1 MYKIY
6 SDVPNV
12 ATSVKRSK
20 KSSDTL
26 SEYRAKRDAMRTPEP
41 EGHPE
46 ARLAR
51 GGVPRFI
58 IHKHAARRLHWDL
71 RLEVDG
77 VLWSWAVPNGPAR
90 DPAEKRLAV
99 HTEDHPLE
107 YAEFEDVIPEGNY
120 GAGAMIVWDEGTYV
134 PLEPMSD
141 GLEKGKLLF
150 ELRGHKL
157 RGAWTLVK
165 MRKAEEDAWLL
176 IKERDAMAAAGPDS
190 FPEDSVFSGLT
201 VEALASGED
210 PEEAIRTEMRRL
222 KARRRLLDPRT
233 TELMLAET
241 ADAPFSRSGWIFE
254 FKYDGYRT
262 LAFREDDD
270 VRLLSRRGN
279 DLAAAF
285 PELVAALRRLPY
297 RRFLLDGEI
306 VVDDDAGIPSF
317 HRLQQRANLRRAPD
331 LRRGMLTLPA
341 KLWLFDLLG
350 FDDQDL
356 RELPLTQRK
365 EVLRRLLPSTGTLRY
380 SEHIEEHGEALY
392 EQAARV
398 GLEGIVGKK
407 ADGPYRGSRS
417 AEWLKARA
425 HRTDDFVVV
434 GWTVPKRSRTGF
446 GALHL
451 AQFKNG
457 TLHWAGQVGSG
468 FRNRQLVDLHERLQA
483 ASRATPPCERAPQ
496 GEEHEWTSPE
506 LVCEVRYVER
516 TDDGVLREP
525 VFLRLRE
532 DKAPTECAW
541 HVEGEGAV
549 DIAEPKPK
557 AEAEDVQEDAP
568 SEMSA
573 ERVVHFTNLDKVFWP
588 DEGYTK
594 GDLIAYYRAIAPW
607 MLPFL
612 RDRPIVLT
620 RFPDGIHGK
629 SFFQKDAPSFAPG
642 WLRTVS
648 IPDEEGERAP
658 SYFVCDDVE
667 TLLYLANSA
676 SILLHVW
683 ASRVANLEHPDWCI
697 LDLDPKEAPFH
708 HVVEIAQAA
717 KSLCDGIGL
726 PLYVKTSGSSG
737 LHLLVPLGGLLE
749 HEHARILGELLAR
762 VLVQR
767 LPKIATLTRQVER
780 RGGRVYIDYVQN
792 GRGKLLVAPYSARP
806 LPGAPAST
814 PLRWTEVEPSLDIRR
829 FTIHSL
835 PRRMRKLKNDPLLP
849 VLSESPDILSALDAL
864 QGQV

>member
-1 MYKIY
+1 M
-6 SDVPNV
+6 
-12 ATSVKRSK
+12 AMSVKRS
-20 KSSDTL
+20 SDSL
-26 SEYRAKRDAMRTPEP
+26 SEYRAKRDTKRTPEP
-41 EGHPE
+41 EGRPE
-46 ARLAR
+46 ERSVR
-51 GGVPRFI
+51 GSVPRFVF
-58 IHKHAARRLHWDL
+58 HKHGARRLHWDL

-77 VLWSWAVPNGPAR
+77 VLWCWAVPNGPSR
-90 DPAEKRLAV
+90 DPTEKRLAV
-99 HTEDHPLE
+99 HTEDHPLK
-107 YAEFEDVIPEGNY
+107 YADFEDVIPEGAY

-134 PLEPMSD
+134 PVEPLHE

-176 IKERDAMAAAGPDS
+176 IKERDAMAAAGPDT

-201 VEALASGED
+201 VEELGSGED
-210 PEEAIRTEMRRL
+210 PAETIRDELGRLEAPH
-222 KARRRLLDPRT
+222 RLLDPRT
-233 TELMLAET
+233 TELMLADT
-241 ADAPFSRSGWIFE
+241 AREPFSRAGWIFE

-279 DLAAAF
+279 DLASAF

-317 HRLQQRANLRRAPD
+317 HRLQQRANLRRVPD
-331 LRRGMLTLPA
+331 VRRAMRALPA

-350 FDDQDL
+350 FEDRDL
-356 RELPLTQRK
+356 RTLPLTARK
-365 EVLRRLLPSTGTLRY
+365 EVLRLLVPSAGALRY
-380 SEHIEEHGEALY
+380 SEHIEEHGQALY

-398 GLEGIVGKK
+398 GLEGVVGKK
-407 ADGPYRGSRS
+407 ADGPYRAGRS
-417 AEWLKARA
+417 ADWLKARSQ
-425 HRTDDFVVV
+425 RTDDFVVV
-434 GWTVPKRSRTGF
+434 GWTAPKGSRAGF

-457 TLHWAGQVGSG
+457 TLHWAGQVGTG
-468 FRNRQLVDLHERLQA
+468 FNQRQLVSLHERVQGA
-483 ASRATPPCERAPQ
+483 RRPTPPCEGAPE
-496 GEEHEWTSPE
+496 GNEHEWTSPE
-506 LVCEVRYVER
+506 LVCEVRYIER
-516 TDDGVLREP
+516 TEDEVLRQP
-525 VFLRLRE
+525 VFVRLRE
-532 DKAPTECAW
+532 DKPPNECVW
-541 HVEGEGAV
+541 HVEGQVAV
-549 DIAEPKPK
+549 DFAEPEP
-557 AEAEDVQEDAP
+557 ADVEEDSPA
-568 SEMSA
+568 EMSA
-573 ERVVHFTNLDKVFWP
+573 ERVVRFTNLDKVFWP

-620 RFPDGIHGK
+620 RYPDGIHGK
-629 SFFQKDAPSFAPG
+629 SFFQKDAPSFAPP

-648 IPDEEGERAP
+648 ISDGEGERAP

-683 ASRVANLEHPDWCI
+683 ASRVANLENPDWCI

-708 HVVEIAQAA
+708 HVVEIAQAGKA
-717 KSLCDGIGL
+717 LCDEIGL
-726 PLYVKTSGSSG
+726 PVYVKTSGSSG

-749 HEHARILGELLAR
+749 HAHARVLGELLAR
-762 VLVQR
+762 VLVRR

-814 PLRWTEVEPSLDIRR
+814 PLRWNEVEPSLDIHR

-849 VLSESPDILSALDAL
+849 VLSDSPDILSALDAL
-864 QGQV
+864 QGQL